1 MNRARK
7 LFLALRAAA
16 QAQDDVPSL
25 AIYSREAVG
34 RHIISY
40 GFYELGHLHSHDKCR
55 AIDISENISNL
66 AKKH

>member
-40 GFYELGHLHSHDKCR
+40 GFYELGHLHELLHIFKD
-55 AIDISENISNL
+55 
-66 AKKH
+66 